1 MKRNVI
7 GTVLITV
14 LVLGALGAIGLGVYQ
29 IGYTNGLA
37 ETGAEVVVNNALPAF
52 HGWWG
57 WGPGIGFGFFGIF
70 FKIFFVIL
78 IIGLISRCSS
88 ARAVGAH
95 PAPTGAAAGT
105 TSIDQPWRSGSTT
118 GTNRRTRKRALPR
131 PTPDWRTAATIGSC
145 PESSSSMTSSRSP
158 TW

>member
-78 IIGLISRCSS
+78 IIGLISRFFFGPRRWGPPGPYWGGGWHDEHRP
-88 ARAVGAH
+88 AMEERLDDWHQQAH
-95 PAPTGAAAGT
+95 QKASPP
-105 TSIDQPWRSGSTT
+105 P
-118 GTNRRTRKRALPR
+118 
-131 PTPDWRTAATIGSC
+131 PDA
-145 PESSSSMTSSRSP
+145 
-158 TW
+158 